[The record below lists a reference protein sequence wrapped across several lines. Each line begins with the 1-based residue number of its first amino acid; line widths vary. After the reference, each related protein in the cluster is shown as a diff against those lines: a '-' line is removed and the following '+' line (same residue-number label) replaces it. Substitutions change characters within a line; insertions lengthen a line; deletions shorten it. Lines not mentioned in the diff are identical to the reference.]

1 LKRIKPKKSPP
12 LAGGD
17 EREGEEKGDV
27 APSPL
32 PCGVKSSTPQGKPS
46 PVKGEGEVADVNLS
60 FSGILSKLPNLE
72 GCVI

>member
-1 LKRIKPKKSPP
+1 MLKQVQHDIFQHFAIATQS

-32 PCGVKSSTPQGKPS
+32 PCGVKSSTPQDKPS
-46 PVKGEGEVADVNLS
+46 PVKGEGEVAGINLC
-60 FSGILSKLPNLE
+60 FPAYQQ
-72 GCVI
+72 GC